1 MDAQASVTSFV
12 LYGTSACH
20 LCELA
25 EAVLSELLAQG
36 YDWQIEVV
44 DIADDDKLLERY
56 ALSIPVLT
64 RAGSGV
70 ELRWPFDGAAV
81 LAFASEEVA
90 G

>member
-25 EAVLSELLAQG
+25 EAVLSELLSQG

-44 DIADDDKLLERY
+44 DIADDDNLLERY

-64 RAGSGV
+64 HTGSDL
-70 ELRWPFDGAAV
+70 ELRWPFDGATV
-81 LAFASEEVA
+81 LAFAREEVT